1 MNKYG
6 WQNMQKSQDGG
17 GRVSKYL
24 LNQPNYAVCV
34 RESIEIRD
42 AKAIHRNN
50 KMIFSLILVLTSQL
64 MSQNLI
70 L

>member
-1 MNKYG
+1 
-6 WQNMQKSQDGG
+6 MQKSQDGG

-24 LNQPNYAVCV
+24 LNQPNYAIYA
-34 RESIEIRD
+34 RDLIEIRD

-64 MSQNLI
+64 MSQSLM